1 MDIILLEDVE
11 KVGEKFE
18 VVTVKDGFARNY
30 LIPRKVAL
38 IANDTNMRRLED
50 YRHREAKREE
60 AMLSEYQEMAKQV
73 EGKTLKIGAK
83 AGTSGK
89 IFGSVTALQIAN
101 ALRDQL
107 GVEVPRR
114 KIELPDDVKSLG
126 EYKATLNLHREVTT
140 QVDFE
145 VVKE

>member
-1 MDIILLEDVE
+1 MDIILLENVD
-11 KVGEKFE
+11 KVGEKFDI
-18 VVTVKDGFARNY
+18 VTVKNGYARNY
-30 LIPRKVAL
+30 LIPQKMAL
-38 IANDTNMRRLED
+38 IANSTNMRRLED

-60 AMLSEYQEMAKQV
+60 AMLAVYQDMAKQL

-101 ALRDQL
+101 ALRTQL
-107 GVEVPRR
+107 EIDIPRR
-114 KIELPDDVKSLG
+114 KVVLPDDVKTIG
-126 EYKATLNLHREVTT
+126 EYKATLKLHRQVTAEI
-140 QVDFE
+140 DFE